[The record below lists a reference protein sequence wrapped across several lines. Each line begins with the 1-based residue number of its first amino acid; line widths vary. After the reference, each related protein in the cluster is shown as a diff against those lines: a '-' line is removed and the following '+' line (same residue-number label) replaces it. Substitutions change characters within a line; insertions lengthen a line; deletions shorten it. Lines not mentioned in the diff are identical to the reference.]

1 MTSSTRLILIP
12 SLVLAFVLCGLVA
25 NRIAVASVNGGAD
38 RASSTAGASE
48 SFDSTAAE
56 STEYKW
62 NVDDKRSPLLALPD
76 ANLKPGLDRSI
87 TYPMAQFNFPIF
99 QSLSYDEE
107 NGRYLLPSI
116 SRESKGVHFIVL
128 EPTESKNTY
137 ASTDGTNLKLIDN
150 DSLKTVR
157 AGDGTRYIFVRYPDG
172 EFRCAGIKDA
182 SGASLSMLYAANGLM
197 LHGVV
202 DSTGRTLTFNYA
214 SAGIKSVTQTWMANS
229 EGLTKTW
236 AVGDSDSLDTK
247 SVKYSHV
254 VGLNSLKVLP
264 NNAMVRRYTA
274 EMGAS
279 DKMLAQLFGGP
290 SAVAG
295 ANGFEPAGLAGQYPL
310 YRGDIIGDD
319 GLVRRGHLSY
329 AMHLYGS
336 ADGRGDSSLYV
347 PNGFTS
353 HSAQPSPTDGVVTF
367 YYPRLGNLSDVTLA
381 VFHVADF
388 QISNEGERVRIGN
401 IGGPGGGTPAYKHS
415 HIEFYRGN
423 AGLPALSA
431 RPGLRIDPATVFGPQ
446 SSESA
451 RSAIG
456 AN

>member
-1 MTSSTRLILIP
+1 MSRNSRTLAGLVALPIFLLAAIASGAAPDTRLIDAVSRQDKQAARALIKQ
-12 SLVLAFVLCGLVA
+12 G
-25 NRIAVASVNGGAD
+25 VNV
-38 RASSTAGASE
+38 
-48 SFDSTAAE
+48 
-56 STEYKW
+56 
-62 NVDDKRSPLLALPD
+62 N
-76 ANLKPGLDRSI
+76 
-87 TYPMAQFNFPIF
+87 
-99 QSLSYDEE
+99 
-107 NGRYLLPSI
+107 
-116 SRESKGVHFIVL
+116 
-128 EPTESKNTY
+128 
-137 ASTDGTNLKLIDN
+137 
-150 DSLKTVR
+150 VR

-172 EFRCAGIKDA
+172 EFRCANIKDVN
-182 SGASLSMLYAANGLM
+182 GANLSMLYAANGLM

-202 DSTGRTLTFNYA
+202 DATGRTLTFNYA
-214 SAGIKSVTQTWMANS
+214 KAGIESVTQTWMANS
-229 EGLTKTW
+229 EGRTKTW
-236 AVGDSDSLDTK
+236 AVGDLPIVETK
-247 SVKYSHV
+247 LVKYSHV

-264 NNAMVRRYTA
+264 NNAMVREYTA

-295 ANGFEPAGLAGQYPL
+295 ANGFEPAGLAGEYPL
-310 YRGDIIGDD
+310 YRGDIAGDD
-319 GLVRRGHLSY
+319 GRVHRGHLSY

-347 PNGFTS
+347 PAGFTS
-353 HSAQPSPTDGVVTF
+353 HSAQPSSTDGVVTF

-446 SSESA
+446 LSESA
-451 RSAIG
+451 KSTIG
-456 AN
+456 ANE

>member
-1 MTSSTRLILIP
+1 MTRSNRLILIL
-12 SLVLAFVLCGLVA
+12 SLVLAFVLCGLITNRVA
-25 NRIAVASVNGGAD
+25 IASAD
-38 RASSTAGASE
+38 GYAVPESRAGE
-48 SFDSTAAE
+48 SFDSAEAE
-56 STEYKW
+56 STAYRW
-62 NVDDKRSPLLALPD
+62 NVDDKRSPLLGLPD
-76 ANLKPGLDRSI
+76 ATLKPGLDRSI

-116 SRESKGVHFIVL
+116 SREGKGVHFIAL

-182 SGASLSMLYAANGLM
+182 GGANLSMLYTANGLM

-202 DSTGRTLTFNYA
+202 DSSGRTLTFNYGG
-214 SAGIKSVTQTWMANS
+214 AGIESVTQTWMANS

-236 AVGDSDSLDTK
+236 AVGDSTIVETK

-264 NNAMVRRYTA
+264 NNAMVRQYTA

-279 DKMLAQLFGGP
+279 DKMLARLFGGP

-295 ANGFEPAGLAGQYPL
+295 ANGFEPAGLAGEYPL
-310 YRGDIIGDD
+310 YRGDIAGDD
-319 GLVRRGHLSY
+319 GLVHRGHLSY

-336 ADGRGDSSLYV
+336 ADGRRDSPLYV
-347 PNGFTS
+347 PAGFTS

-401 IGGPGGGTPAYKHS
+401 IGGPGGATPAYKHS

-431 RPGLRIDPATVFGPQ
+431 RPGLRIDPSTVFGPQ

>member
-1 MTSSTRLILIP
+1 MPYPTRLVLTP
-12 SLVLAFVLCGLVA
+12 TLVLAFVLCGLVF
-25 NRIAVASVNGGAD
+25 NKVGVNADATQPNPKAGGSESYDSA
-38 RASSTAGASE
+38 ASE
-48 SFDSTAAE
+48 TI
-56 STEYKW
+56 EYLW
-62 NVDDKRSPLLALPD
+62 NVDDKRSPLLVLPD

-87 TYPMAQFNFPIF
+87 TYPMAQFNFPLF

-116 SRESKGVHFIVL
+116 SRESKGVHFIAL
-128 EPTESKNTY
+128 EPSANKNTY
-137 ASTDGTNLKLIDN
+137 ASTDGSNLKLIDN

-157 AGDGTRYIFVRYPDG
+157 AADGTRYIFVRYPDG
-172 EFRCAGIKDA
+172 EFRCATIKDA
-182 SGASLSMLYAANGLM
+182 GGASLSMLYAANGLM

-202 DSTGRTLTFNYA
+202 DATGRTLTFNYGKT
-214 SAGIKSVTQTWMANS
+214 GIESVTQTWMANS

-236 AVGDSDSLDTK
+236 AVGVSVSLDK

-254 VGLNSLKVLP
+254 VGINSLKVLP
-264 NNAMVRRYTA
+264 NNAMVREYTA
-274 EMGAS
+274 DMGAS

-295 ANGFEPAGLAGQYPL
+295 ANGFEPAGLAGQYPI
-310 YRGDIIGDD
+310 YRGDIVGDD

-347 PNGFTS
+347 PAGFTS
-353 HSAQPSPTDGVVTF
+353 HSALPSPTDGVVTF

-381 VFHVADF
+381 VFHIADF
-388 QISNEGERVRIGN
+388 QISVAGERVRIGN
-401 IGGPGGGTPAYKHS
+401 IGGPGGGTSAYKHS

-431 RPGLRIDPATVFGPQ
+431 RPALRIDPATVFGPQ
-446 SSESA
+446 SSESV
-451 RSAIG
+451 RSATG
-456 AN
+456 TN

>member
-1 MTSSTRLILIP
+1 MTRSTKLILIP
-12 SLVLAFVLCGLVA
+12 SLVLALVLCGLVT
-25 NRIAVASVNGGAD
+25 NRVVIASASGDAAPDSN
-38 RASSTAGASE
+38 AGASE
-48 SFDSTAAE
+48 SHDSAPGE
-56 STEYKW
+56 STEYRW
-62 NVDDKRSPLLALPD
+62 NVDDQRSPLLGLPD

-87 TYPMAQFNFPIF
+87 TYPVASFNFPIF
-99 QSLSYDEE
+99 QALSYDEE

-116 SRESKGVHFIVL
+116 SRESKGVHFIAL
-128 EPTESKNTY
+128 EPTASKNTY
-137 ASTDGTNLKLIDN
+137 ASTDGTNLRLIDN

-172 EFRCAGIKDA
+172 EFRCASIKDVN
-182 SGASLSMLYAANGLM
+182 GANLSMLYAANGLM

-202 DSTGRTLTFNYA
+202 DAGGRTLTFNYA
-214 SAGIKSVTQTWMANS
+214 KAGIESVTQTWMANS
-229 EGLTKTW
+229 EGRTKTW
-236 AVGDSDSLDTK
+236 AVGDSPIVETK
-247 SVKYSHV
+247 LVKYSHV

-264 NNAMVRRYTA
+264 NNAMVREYTA

-279 DKMLAQLFGGP
+279 DKMLAQLFGGS

-295 ANGFEPAGLAGQYPL
+295 ANGFEPAGLAGEYPL
-310 YRGDIIGDD
+310 YRGDIVGDD
-319 GLVRRGHLSY
+319 GRVHRGHLSY

-347 PNGFTS
+347 PAGFIS

-388 QISNEGERVRIGN
+388 QINIEGERVRIGN

-451 RSAIG
+451 RPAIG
-456 AN
+456 TN